1 MGKAIPESEG
11 LSRTIRKLSHNQTHR
26 AAQGSEKESLPTKE
40 MEEEG
45 KEDDLTVTKTLT
57 KEVHP
62 TVCRISSKGAFT
74 MNTFYRHYSV
84 EDIQWPIQGLSILP
98 GMFHP

>member
-1 MGKAIPESEG
+1 MGKASPESGG
-11 LSRTIRKLSHNQTHR
+11 LSRTIQKLSHNQTHR

-45 KEDDLTVTKTLT
+45 KEEDDLTVTKTLT

-62 TVCRISSKGAFT
+62 MS
-74 MNTFYRHYSV
+74 Y
-84 EDIQWPIQGLSILP
+84 L
-98 GMFHP
+98 